1 MKHLKNTVVL
11 NNGVEMPSIGYGVFR
26 ITDTEECEE
35 AVYEAIKA
43 GYRLIDTASAYENE
57 EAVGRAIRRSGVPR
71 NELFITTKLWITDS
85 NYEGAK
91 QGFQR
96 SLNRLGLNYI
106 DLYLIHQP
114 FHDYYGAWR
123 AMEELY
129 AEGKIRAIGGV
140 DNFTQD
146 RLADFIFFNKIKPAV
161 NLIECNAFY
170 QRKGDLDYMNDEN
183 IQMQAWS
190 PLAAGNAGLFDN
202 PLLQQLGQKYN
213 KSVPQIVLRWLT
225 ERGIVPLVKSVKLE
239 RMQENLD
246 ISDFTL
252 SQNDMD
258 TIATL
263 DTGHSCFPPRNSGGD
278 VNAFLKAAQK
288 CRV

>member
-1 MKHLKNTVVL
+1 MKHLKNTVIL

-26 ITDTEECEE
+26 ITDTKECEK

-57 EAVGRAIRRSGVPR
+57 EAVGQAIIRSGVPR
-71 NELFITTKLWITDS
+71 NELFITTKLWITDT

-96 SLNRLGLNYI
+96 SLNRLGLDYI

-114 FHDYYGAWR
+114 FNDYYGAWR

-129 AEGKIRAIGGV
+129 AEGKIRAIGV

-170 QRKGDLDYMNDEN
+170 QRKGDLDYMNGEN
-183 IQMQAWS
+183 IKMQAWS
-190 PLAAGNAGLFDN
+190 PLAAGNARLFDN

-225 ERGIVPLVKSVKLE
+225 ERGIVPLVKSVKPE
-239 RMQENLD
+239 RIQENLD
-246 ISDFTL
+246 VFDFTL
-252 SQNDMD
+252 SEEDMD
-258 TIATL
+258 MIATL
-263 DTGHSCFPPRNSGGD
+263 DTGHSCFPPRSSVED

-288 CRV
+288 YNV

>member
-1 MKHLKNTVVL
+1 MKHLKNTVIL

-26 ITDTEECEE
+26 ITDTKECEK
-35 AVYEAIKA
+35 AVYEAIKS

-57 EAVGRAIRRSGVPR
+57 EAVGQAIIRSGVPR
-71 NELFITTKLWITDS
+71 NELFITTKLWITDT

-96 SLNRLGLNYI
+96 SLNRLGLDYI

-114 FHDYYGAWR
+114 FNDYYGAWR

-129 AEGKIRAIGGV
+129 AEGKIRAIGV

-146 RLADFIFFNKIKPAV
+146 RLADFIFFNNIKPAV

-170 QRKGDLDYMNDEN
+170 QRKEDLDYMNDEN
-183 IQMQAWS
+183 IQLQAWS
-190 PLAAGNAGLFDN
+190 PLAAGNARLFDN
-202 PLLQQLGQKYN
+202 PLLQQLSHKYN

-225 ERGIVPLVKSVKLE
+225 ERGIVPLVKSVKPQ
-239 RMQENLD
+239 RIQENLD
-246 ISDFTL
+246 IFDFTL
-252 SQNDMD
+252 SEEDMD
-258 TIATL
+258 MIAKL
-263 DTGHSCFPPRNSGGD
+263 DTKHSCFPPRSSGED
-278 VNAFLKAAQK
+278 VKTFLKTAQK
-288 CRV
+288 YNV

>member
-11 NNGVEMPSIGYGVFR
+11 NNGVEMPAIGYGVFR
-26 ITDTEECEE
+26 ISDTGECEK

-71 NELFITTKLWITDS
+71 NELFITTKLWITDT

-96 SLNRLGLNYI
+96 SLDRLGLDYI

-129 AEGKIRAIGGV
+129 AEGKIRAIGV

-170 QRKGDLDYMNDEN
+170 QRKEDLDYMNAEN

-190 PLAAGNAGLFDN
+190 PLAAGNAGLFEH
-202 PLLQQLGQKYN
+202 PLLQRLGQKYN

-225 ERGIVPLVKSVKLE
+225 ERGIVPLVKSVNPE

-246 ISDFTL
+246 IFDFTL
-252 SQNDMD
+252 SQEDMD
-258 TIATL
+258 MIAAL

-288 CRV
+288 YSV